1 MNVLEPFD
9 VVTGALGYTGRY
21 ITRRLLHR
29 GRRVKTLTGHP
40 DRPNP
45 FGSDIE
51 VVRFDF
57 DNPDRLARSLCGAD
71 TFYNT
76 YWIRFPHGAMTF
88 DKAVANSRALIRA
101 ATQARVRRFVHIS
114 ITNPSE
120 NSPLEYFKGKAVLE
134 RVLAD
139 SGLSYAILRPAVVFG
154 REDILINNIAWLV
167 RRFPVFVVPG
177 SGEYR
182 LQPIFVEDLAELA
195 VNAGRDKDTRVFDAV
210 GPEAFTFNELVQ
222 RIGSALQCRARLV
235 HVPPIVAVSVANLIG
250 WFLGDVPLTRQETRG
265 LMDNLLVSNESPTGR
280 VRLSEWLESNSDA
293 LGRSYA
299 SELVRHYR

>member
-1 MNVLEPFD
+1 
-9 VVTGALGYTGRY
+9 VTGAFGYTGRY
-21 ITRRLLHR
+21 ITRRLLR
-29 GRRVKTLTGHP
+29 IGRRVKTLTGHP

-51 VVRFDF
+51 ITRFDF
-57 DNPDRLARSLCGAD
+57 DNPERLARSLRGAE

-76 YWIRFPHGAMTF
+76 YWIRFPRGALTF
-88 DKAVANSRALIRA
+88 DKAVENGRTLIRA
-101 ATQARVRRFVHIS
+101 ATQAGVRRFVHIS

-120 NSPLEYFKGKAVLE
+120 DSPLEYFSGKAVLE

-139 SGLSYAILRPAVVFG
+139 SSLSYAVVRPTVVFG

-195 VNAGRDKDTRVFDAV
+195 VNAGHENDSRVFDAV
-210 GPEAFTFNELVQ
+210 GPEIFTFNELVRQ
-222 RIGSALQCRARLV
+222 IGKALHCRTRLV
-235 HVPPIVAVSVANLIG
+235 HVPPIVAVWVANLIG
-250 WFLGDVPLTRQETRG
+250 RFLGDVPLTREEARG
-265 LMDNLLVSNESPTGR
+265 LMANLLVSNEPPTGR
-280 VRLSEWLESNSDA
+280 TRLSEWLETNSDA
-293 LGRSYA
+293 LGRTYA
-299 SELVRHYR
+299 SELARHYR